1 MIQPRKEWFRSSA
14 QLIDIVPTL
23 LDVAGAT
30 HPEQFNRNAIPAL
43 DGISLRPAFTG
54 DRLDRSEPIC
64 VEHENNAF
72 VRDGDWKLVG
82 RGVSPAAGIV
92 HAKWELYNIANDRTE
107 TTDLAK
113 SHPALVKKMSDYWAV
128 WAKRVNVY
136 PKASRKR

>member
-1 MIQPRKEWFRSSA
+1 MFWHYP
-14 QLIDIVPTL
+14 
-23 LDVAGAT
+23 VAKPLTPLSKPG
-30 HPEQFNRNAIPAL
+30 
-43 DGISLRPAFTG
+43 S
-54 DRLDRSEPIC
+54 
-64 VEHENNAF
+64 V

-82 RGVSPAAGIV
+82 RGVSPAAGVV
-92 HAKWELYNIANDRTE
+92 HAKWELYDIANDRTE